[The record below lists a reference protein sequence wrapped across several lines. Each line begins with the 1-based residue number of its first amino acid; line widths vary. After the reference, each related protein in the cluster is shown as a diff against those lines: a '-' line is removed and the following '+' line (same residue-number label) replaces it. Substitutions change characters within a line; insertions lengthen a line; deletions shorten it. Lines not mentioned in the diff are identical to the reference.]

1 MAKEFCDICGRTI
14 ETQPDGKIM
23 NKRRGRPPKN
33 DKRDNSYRLRLN
45 AEERQI
51 LEQIS
56 EQTEQPIATVIRKA
70 VLVYYDTIRMKEKE
84 HDKDLLL
91 HLR

>member
-1 MAKEFCDICGRTI
+1 MVKEFCDICGI
-14 ETQPDGKIM
+14 PIGSQPDGKII

-45 AEERQI
+45 TEERQM

-70 VLVYYDTIRMKEKE
+70 VLAYYETVNMKEKE
-84 HDKDLLL
+84 EEDNK
-91 HLR
+91 

>member
-1 MAKEFCDICGRTI
+1 MIKEFCDICGRPI

-45 AEERQI
+45 AEERQM

-56 EQTEQPIATVIRKA
+56 EQTEQPISTVIRKA
-70 VLVYYDTIRMKEKE
+70 VLAYYEVINLKENKHDSRRMV
-84 HDKDLLL
+84 
-91 HLR
+91 

>member
-1 MAKEFCDICGRTI
+1 
-14 ETQPDGKIM
+14 M

-33 DKRDNSYRLRLN
+33 EKRDNSYRLRLN
-45 AEERQI
+45 AEERKM

-70 VLVYYDTIRMKEKE
+70 VLAYYEAVNIKEKE
-84 HDKDLLL
+84 AEDNK
-91 HLR
+91 